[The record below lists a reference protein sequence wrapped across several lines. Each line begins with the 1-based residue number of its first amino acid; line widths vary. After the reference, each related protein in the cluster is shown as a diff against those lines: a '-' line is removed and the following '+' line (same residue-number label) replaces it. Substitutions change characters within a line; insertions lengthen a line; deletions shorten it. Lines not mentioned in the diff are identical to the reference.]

1 MKLQTS
7 IKPRRDG
14 VVNLTG
20 VSGRK
25 YAFAANEDGDLCCD
39 VEDPADLARLLALG
53 DFFPADQADNEKAIE
68 LLKSAAGAGQS
79 DDDRGP
85 DDDLDDDD
93 PVDMNAAPI
102 EGAPAAPPIEG
113 AAPAATSA
121 PAKTRK
127 NRQ

>member
-25 YAFAANEDGDLCCD
+25 YLFAANEDGDLCCEVD
-39 VEDPADLARLLALG
+39 DSADLARLLSLG
-53 DFFPADQADNEKAIE
+53 DFFPADLADNEQAIA
-68 LLKSAAGAGQS
+68 LLKSAAGDGQA
-79 DDDRGP
+79 DDDMGP
-85 DDDLDDDD
+85 DEDLDDDD

-102 EGAPAAPPIEG
+102 EGPPPAPPIE
-113 AAPAATSA
+113 APAPVAATG
-121 PAKTRK
+121 RK
-127 NRQ
+127 KRQ